1 MLGKWHS
8 CRWLAVSSLPDVYEA
23 CRTDPK
29 RKFPESPTFNFF
41 WSAVEDPLLDA
52 WLRFVLER
60 PVNHVRLH
68 YDGLRLE
75 ADLCGTIEDLCALSS
90 ERIAKETGY
99 VVRIRQKIRRY
110 FSELVGKQ
118 ATKVLPLSLHEV
130 LLQVTALWQQ
140 LATVYPTQRSS
151 SHK

>member
-1 MLGKWHS
+1 MTH
-8 CRWLAVSSLPDVYEA
+8 VS
-23 CRTDPK
+23 
-29 RKFPESPTFNFF
+29 
-41 WSAVEDPLLDA
+41 
-52 WLRFVLER
+52 
-60 PVNHVRLH
+60 LH
-68 YDGLRLE
+68 YDGLRLQS
-75 ADLCGTIEDLCALSS
+75 DLGCAIEDVCALSS

-99 VVRIRQKIRRY
+99 VVRIRQKIHRY
-110 FSELVGKQ
+110 FAELVGEQ